1 MSAKLSPMDEAG
13 KRSYLFRTATNL
25 LRDCW
30 RRHKEDSL
38 PDPVPEVASSVP
50 HPDLRIGMR
59 QAFGG

>member
-1 MSAKLSPMDEAG
+1 MDEAG